1 MDGQRP
7 TLRQVWGLR
16 TAAGSIQGRFIVS
29 VQTAPE
35 VAMRY
40 LSIPEEHW
48 ATVTSAVEESAQL
61 KKYAVRLT
69 ARLKALFDDEH
80 SKKTLGVTFE
90 TLGDGTAWHIESPF
104 GVARAQFRVF
114 TGETGLYGKYVIQKL
129 NNDSGDK
136 PFWHQVW
143 ALRITLQGLVHPGD
157 EGGELISLR
166 ASLSNRSDDAI
177 LHLGLSL
184 LYSLGQE

>member
-1 MDGQRP
+1 
-7 TLRQVWGLR
+7 
-16 TAAGSIQGRFIVS
+16 
-29 VQTAPE
+29 
-35 VAMRY
+35 MRY

-61 KKYAVRLT
+61 KKYAARLT
-69 ARLKALFDDEH
+69 ARLKALFDDDH
-80 SKKTLGVTFE
+80 SRQTLGVTFE
-90 TLGDGTAWHIESPF
+90 ILGDGTAWHIESPF
-104 GVARAQFRVF
+104 GVARAHFRVF
-114 TGETGLYGKYVIQKL
+114 TRETGLYGKYVIQKL
-129 NNDSGDK
+129 NNDPEDE